1 MNFEPIRGL
10 LGSLR
15 SCSMEELLDGFSL
28 WINWYASDLEIMLI
42 GIDSPNQFQVSE
54 SLGISEIRDHATKDL
69 RLDP

>member
-1 MNFEPIRGL
+1 MNFEPIRSL